1 MCGRFTLTVSDIAA
15 LARAWGA
22 EVDEALR
29 AAWRPRFNVAPGDLV
44 PLLRA
49 EASGRRRVVG
59 ATFGLP
65 SRGGGLHVNAR
76 SETAARTS
84 AFRDALAR
92 GRAAVPADGFFE
104 WEGPAGDRRPSWL
117 HRADGA
123 PLLLAAVAA
132 AGPGGAPAFAILT
145 EEAVDPVRRLHDRM
159 PVILPAALVD
169 RWLAEGPPPPLPPA
183 EPGLLAA
190 RPVSQRVNSARND
203 DASCLEPPEPPE
215 QGRLF

>member
-29 AAWRPRFNVAPGDLV
+29 AAWHPRFNVAPGDLV
-44 PLLRA
+44 PLLRQ
-49 EASGRRRVVG
+49 EAGRRRLV
-59 ATFGLP
+59 AAAFGLP

-76 SETAARTS
+76 SETAARTT
-84 AFRDALAR
+84 AFRDALAHA
-92 GRAAVPADGFFE
+92 RAAVPADGFFE

-123 PLLLAAVAA
+123 PLLFAAVAA
-132 AGPGGAPAFAILT
+132 PGPGGAPAFAILT
-145 EEAVDPVRRLHDRM
+145 EDAVDPVVRLHDRQ
-159 PVILPAALVD
+159 PVILPPALVD
-169 RWLAEGPPPPLPPA
+169 RWLADGPPPPLPPA
-183 EPGLLAA
+183 EPGMLAA
-190 RPVSQRVNSARND
+190 RPVSRRVNSATND
-203 DASCLEPPEPPE
+203 DAGCLGAPEEPE